1 MKPASICNA
10 LITTVLVVACSAG
23 FRVIKGSVIIRTPT
37 EARIDLGSEDG
48 IQVGDTLTVWREER
62 REGTSTRTV
71 RVGTVRVAS
80 MLDREHATVEV
91 LTGSLR
97 ERDRVEKLVY
107 VR

>member
-1 MKPASICNA
+1 MKTAFVCSA
-10 LITTVLVVACSAG
+10 LIATVLVVACSAG
-23 FRVIKGSVIIRTPT
+23 FRVIKGSVLIRTPT

-62 REGTSTRTV
+62 WEGTSTRTV

-91 LTGSLR
+91 LTGFVR
-97 ERDRVEKLVY
+97 ERDRVEKVCY
-107 VR
+107 SR